1 MPSEQDVAFPIL
13 ESSHMEALAHRGH
26 RRSVR
31 AGDVLFSEGDRNFCF
46 YVVEEGAVAIIDKTG
61 GSERLVRMHLPR
73 EFTGDV
79 DMLSGRSALISARV
93 ENDGTLIEL
102 DTSELRRAVDELP
115 ELGEMIVK
123 AFLMRRTI
131 LISQGFEGVRILG
144 SRFSPDAHRLRD
156 FATRNAIPF
165 HFIDLDS
172 DEQADA
178 MLRELGVSAAETPI
192 VMGRHG
198 EFHRNPSIGQF
209 AACAGLT
216 YSLDAD
222 HIYDLV
228 VVGAGPAG
236 LAASVYGAS
245 EGLDVLTLDALAAG
259 GQAGTSARIENYL
272 GFPTGI
278 SGKDLTQNALLQAQ
292 RFGARITVPC
302 QARSLGIDG
311 GERVVTLVDGT
322 RIRTRC
328 VLVASG
334 VRYRDLGVP
343 REQEFR
349 CAGIY
354 FAATEMEARL
364 CKGEEVVVVGAGN
377 SAGQAIVHLARH
389 ARHVHVLVRGT
400 DLGAS
405 MSRYL
410 VDQVLSIDNVTVNL
424 GSRVT
429 RLDGNGHL
437 QSLHYSTPDG
447 TEKQVDTSSL
457 FLFIGAEANTDWL
470 RGCVA
475 LDKNG
480 FVLTGTSL
488 PPETADAERWRTVG
502 RRPLLLETSLP
513 GVFAAGDVRS
523 GSVKR
528 CASAVGEGSMS
539 VSFVHACIA
548 KPA

>member
-1 MPSEQDVAFPIL
+1 
-13 ESSHMEALAHRGH
+13 
-26 RRSVR
+26 
-31 AGDVLFSEGDRNFCF
+31 
-46 YVVEEGAVAIIDKTG
+46 
-61 GSERLVRMHLPR
+61 
-73 EFTGDV
+73 
-79 DMLSGRSALISARV
+79 
-93 ENDGTLIEL
+93 
-102 DTSELRRAVDELP
+102 
-115 ELGEMIVK
+115 
-123 AFLMRRTI
+123 
-131 LISQGFEGVRILG
+131 
-144 SRFSPDAHRLRD
+144 
-156 FATRNAIPF
+156 
-165 HFIDLDS
+165 
-172 DEQADA
+172 
-178 MLRELGVSAAETPI
+178 
-192 VMGRHG
+192 
-198 EFHRNPSIGQF
+198 
-209 AACAGLT
+209 
-216 YSLDAD
+216 
-222 HIYDLV
+222 
-228 VVGAGPAG
+228 
-236 LAASVYGAS
+236 
-245 EGLDVLTLDALAAG
+245 
-259 GQAGTSARIENYL
+259 
-272 GFPTGI
+272 
-278 SGKDLTQNALLQAQ
+278 
-292 RFGARITVPC
+292 
-302 QARSLGIDG
+302 
-311 GERVVTLVDGT
+311 
-322 RIRTRC
+322 
-328 VLVASG
+328 
-334 VRYRDLGVP
+334 
-343 REQEFR
+343 
-349 CAGIY
+349 
-354 FAATEMEARL
+354 
-364 CKGEEVVVVGAGN
+364 VVVGAGN